1 MLKSKSKYDNLLLI
15 LSISLISLTV
25 GFGLF
30 IRQHDFTELL
40 FFYGFF
46 FVVYAVICRYVE
58 GNRAIHIL
66 LGLGLFLRLVLVF
79 VMPNL
84 SDDIYRFIWD
94 GRLIINGIS
103 PFAELPKHYIE
114 NKPNLTGI
122 DQNLFNQLNSPD
134 YFTVYPPVPQSIFA
148 WASFIFPKNI
158 WASMV
163 VMKLVLLLF
172 EAGTFFLLIKLLQHY
187 SLPRKNTL
195 LYALNPL
202 IIWDAFAN
210 VHFEIAMVFFVL
222 LALWFLTQ
230 FKWINSAFAMSFA
243 VLSKLIPLM
252 LLPFLIKKLG
262 WKKAIIYFLIVGVM
276 VILCFLPFFNLNT
289 IKNLADSL
297 DLYFQRFEYNASIY
311 YALRYIGLKISG
323 YNLIQVLGPVL
334 ALITAVSIFV
344 MAFWKKKTNAVH
356 PPAPSKGGEVLGDFP
371 SKGGEV
377 LGDFPSKGGEVLG
390 NLSSERG
397 DEYNASFAKQK
408 ISPSGGETN
417 PISSFEGKTDSISP
431 SGGETNPISSFEGKT
446 DSISPSGG
454 ETNPISPFGGGWG
467 VDYAKL
473 PVQWLFATTIFLLLA
488 TTVHP
493 WYLSLMI
500 ALSVLTRFRYPI
512 LWSGLIVMTYVNYS
526 YAEFSENL
534 WIVALEY
541 TLLFAFISWE
551 ILRVTG
557 YELRINQSKIEN
569 QKSSNP

>member
-1 MLKSKSKYDNLLLI
+1 MLKSKGKYDNLLLV
-15 LSISLISLTV
+15 LSCSLISLTL

-30 IRQHDFTELL
+30 IRQDDFAELL

-46 FVVYAVICRYVE
+46 FVVYAVVCRYVE

-66 LGLGLFLRLVLVF
+66 LGLGLLLRLILVF

-84 SDDIYRFIWD
+84 SDDVYRFIWD

-114 NKPNLTGI
+114 NNLNLTGI

-148 WASFIFPKNI
+148 WVSFIFPKNI
-158 WASMV
+158 WGSMV
-163 VMKLVLLLF
+163 IMKLVLLLF

-187 SLPRKNTL
+187 ALPRKNAL

-222 LALWFLTQ
+222 LALWFLTK

-252 LLPFLIKKLG
+252 LLPFLIRKLG
-262 WKKAIIYFLIVGVM
+262 WKKAIIYFLIIGVT

-323 YNLIQVLGPVL
+323 YNLIQVLGPAL
-334 ALITAVSIFV
+334 ALVTAASIFV
-344 MAFWKKKTNAVH
+344 LAFWKKKTDAVL
-356 PPAPSKGGEVLGDFP
+356 PPAPSKGGDFLLR
-371 SKGGEV
+371 KKRIMFV
-377 LGDFPSKGGEVLG
+377 
-390 NLSSERG
+390 
-397 DEYNASFAKQK
+397 
-408 ISPSGGETN
+408 
-417 PISSFEGKTDSISP
+417 
-431 SGGETNPISSFEGKT
+431 
-446 DSISPSGG
+446 
-454 ETNPISPFGGGWG
+454 SPFGG
-467 VDYAKL
+467 DYAKL

-493 WYLSLMI
+493 WYLSLLI
-500 ALSVLTRFRYPI
+500 ALCVLTRFRYPI
-512 LWSGLIVMTYVNYS
+512 LWSGLIMMTYVNYS

-534 WIVALEY
+534 WIVAIEY
-541 TLLFAFISWE
+541 TLLFAFIWWE
-551 ILRVTG
+551 MLRV
-557 YELRINQSKIEN
+557 NQSKIKN
-569 QKSSNP
+569 QKSLNS